1 MKYGGRFLAVS
12 DKYLARVINIDNTP
26 FNYGKRHLK
35 MSTVPIGKF
44 LRRLRIDY
52 DERLFDMAK
61 KVGVSSAFL
70 SAVENGHKKASNPL
84 INKISKIYNLTPSQK
99 ADLYDDVAI
108 SQHNLDLSEFSH
120 EKQQAIIMFAAKFDK
135 LSENQHN
142 KIKRI
147 LREQND

>member
-1 MKYGGRFLAVS
+1 MKYGGCFLAVS
-12 DKYLARVINIDNTP
+12 DKYLARVINIDNKP
-26 FNYGKRHLK
+26 FNYEKRHLK

-108 SQHNLDLSEFSH
+108 SQQNLNLSVFSQ
-120 EKQQAIIMFAAKFDK
+120 EKQQAIIMFAIKFDG
-135 LSENQHN
+135 LSESQHN
-142 KIKRI
+142 AIKRI
-147 LREQND
+147 LEE

>member
-1 MKYGGRFLAVS
+1 MKYGGCFLAVS
-12 DKYLARVINIDNTP
+12 DKYLARVINIDNKP
-26 FNYGKRHLK
+26 FNYEKRHLK

-108 SQHNLDLSEFSH
+108 SQQDLDLSAFSQ
-120 EKQQAIIMFAAKFDK
+120 EKQQAIIMFAIKFDG
-135 LSENQHN
+135 LSESQHN
-142 KIKRI
+142 AIKRI
-147 LREQND
+147 LEE

>member
-1 MKYGGRFLAVS
+1 MKYGGRFLVVS
-12 DKYLARVINIDNTP
+12 DKYLARAINIDNTL

-108 SQHNLDLSEFSH
+108 SQQDLNLSAFSQ
-120 EKQQAIIMFAAKFDK
+120 EKQKAIIMFAIKFDK
-135 LSENQHN
+135 LSENQRN
-142 KIKRI
+142 EIKRI
-147 LREQND
+147 LRG

>member
-1 MKYGGRFLAVS
+1 MAVS
-12 DKYLARVINIDNTP
+12 DKYLARVINIDNKP
-26 FNYGKRHLK
+26 FNYEKRHLK

-108 SQHNLDLSEFSH
+108 SQQNLNLSVFSQ
-120 EKQQAIIMFAAKFDK
+120 EKQQAIIMFAIKFDG
-135 LSENQHN
+135 LSESQHN
-142 KIKRI
+142 AIKRI
-147 LREQND
+147 LEE

>member
-1 MKYGGRFLAVS
+1 MKCGGRFLVVS
-12 DKYLARVINIDNTP
+12 DKYLARVINIDNTL

-108 SQHNLDLSEFSH
+108 SQQNLNLSAFSH
-120 EKQQAIIMFAAKFDK
+120 EKQQAIIMFAIKFDK
-135 LSENQHN
+135 LSENQRN
-142 KIKRI
+142 EIKRI
-147 LREQND
+147 LRG

>member
-1 MKYGGRFLAVS
+1 MAVS
-12 DKYLARVINIDNTP
+12 DKYLARVINIDNTL

-35 MSTVPIGKF
+35 MSTVPIGKS

-108 SQHNLDLSEFSH
+108 SQQNLNLSVFSQ
-120 EKQQAIIMFAAKFDK
+120 EKQQAIIMFAIKFDG
-135 LSENQHN
+135 LSESQHN
-142 KIKRI
+142 AIKRI
-147 LREQND
+147 LEE

>member
-1 MKYGGRFLAVS
+1 MKYGGRFWAVS

-26 FNYGKRHLK
+26 CNDEKRHLK

-108 SQHNLDLSEFSH
+108 SQQDLNLSAFSQ
-120 EKQQAIIMFAAKFDK
+120 EKQQAIIMFAIKFDG
-135 LSENQHN
+135 LSESQHN
-142 KIKRI
+142 AIKRI
-147 LREQND
+147 LEE